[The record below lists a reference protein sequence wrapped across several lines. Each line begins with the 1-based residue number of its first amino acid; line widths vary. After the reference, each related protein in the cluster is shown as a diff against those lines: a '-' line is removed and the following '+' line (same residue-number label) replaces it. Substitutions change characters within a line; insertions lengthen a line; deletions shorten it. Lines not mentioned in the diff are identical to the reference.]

1 MEPPAMRIALSRRKP
16 PTLLQRLDAL
26 VLNALAAAWAVRIVW
41 CLSHGRLP
49 RSRPRRR

>member
-1 MEPPAMRIALSRRKP
+1 MRLALSRRKP
-16 PTLLQRLDAL
+16 PTLLERLDAV

-49 RSRPRRR
+49 RSRAKKR